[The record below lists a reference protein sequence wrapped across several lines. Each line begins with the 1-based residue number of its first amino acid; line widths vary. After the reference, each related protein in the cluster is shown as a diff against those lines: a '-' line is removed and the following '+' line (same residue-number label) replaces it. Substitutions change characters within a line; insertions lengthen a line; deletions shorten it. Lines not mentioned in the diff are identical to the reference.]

1 MEKVTNGFE
10 LFMTETNGVGQAFMD
25 AIFQMSEKSALD
37 KKTHELAYIAVLVST
52 KMYGGLPFHIHRAT
66 ELGASKDEIKS
77 AMLVSMPI
85 VGIQVADALPYLTEM
100 MENRYHVKFSETGH
114 PENPPIV
121 KKRYRKKTSFL

>member
-37 KKTHELAYIAVLVST
+37 QKTHEFAYIAVLVST

-100 MENRYHVKFSETGH
+100 MGK
-114 PENPPIV
+114 
-121 KKRYRKKTSFL
+121 

>member
-1 MEKVTNGFE
+1 MYNRKDEIIMEKVTNGFE
-10 LFMTETNGVGQAFMD
+10 LLMTETNGVGQAFMD

-37 KKTHELAYIAVLVST
+37 QKTHELAYIAVLVST

-100 MENRYHVKFSETGH
+100 TEK
-114 PENPPIV
+114 
-121 KKRYRKKTSFL
+121 